1 MRSHGFKGLGSSA
14 FRSAAARQALVDHP
28 PYDLGNDRVIR
39 FVPHDEGVNYRATQ
53 GFHHGWIMMLGVP
66 LDYRR
71 TQYIADVVST
81 FGRFHHWHQ
90 DDPMRSRTLDYVL
103 FLAPSLVPR
112 DVVYRE
118 DTDFGGARI
127 SWTVLGI

>member
-1 MRSHGFKGLGSSA
+1 
-14 FRSAAARQALVDHP
+14 
-28 PYDLGNDRVIR
+28 
-39 FVPHDEGVNYRATQ
+39 
-53 GFHHGWIMMLGVP
+53 MMLGVP

-71 TQYIADVVST
+71 TQYIADAVST

-90 DDPMRSRTLDYVL
+90 DDPMLVRTLVYVS

-118 DTDFGGARI
+118 YTNFGGARI
-127 SWTVLGI
+127 SWTAPVYILSVAFADILPTDEYPMPFDGNPNPLPGDMQFDNQNWVML